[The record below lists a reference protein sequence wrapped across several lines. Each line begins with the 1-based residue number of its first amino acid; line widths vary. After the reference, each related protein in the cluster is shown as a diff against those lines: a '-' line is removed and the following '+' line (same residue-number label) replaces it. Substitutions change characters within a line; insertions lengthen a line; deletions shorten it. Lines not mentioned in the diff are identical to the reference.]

1 MDGADVQLTP
11 RPRADLPCVRAGLPS
26 ACGVRCRD
34 GTQGE
39 TMGRILIGVIIGII
53 LVIWL
58 LASCVGVIF

>member
-1 MDGADVQLTP
+1 M
-11 RPRADLPCVRAGLPS
+11 RPRGASP
-26 ACGVRCRD
+26 ACGVRRRD

-39 TMGRILIGVIIGII
+39 TMGRILIGVIFGII